1 LEDQRTQQ
9 VEAKEGVAMLVD
21 KMKFAKKED
30 LRNGQLIFW
39 KPGCYTE
46 DVGVVLDNDWASEC
60 VIFWI
65 REQDNSGQ
73 PDYFCHQW
81 FDDEEGNIF
90 VLRGTDD
97 QSR

>member
-1 LEDQRTQQ
+1 
-9 VEAKEGVAMLVD
+9 VEAKENLAMLID
-21 KMKFAKKED
+21 KMKTAKKDD
-30 LRNGQLIFW
+30 LTNGQLIFW
-39 KPGCYTE
+39 KPGNATE

-60 VIFWI
+60 LIFWF
-65 REQDNSGQ
+65 REQENAGQ
-73 PDYFCHQW
+73 PDCFSPEW

>member
-1 LEDQRTQQ
+1 
-9 VEAKEGVAMLVD
+9 VEAKENLAMLID
-21 KMKFAKKED
+21 KMKTAKKEG
-30 LRNGQLIFW
+30 LANGQLIFW
-39 KPGCYTE
+39 KPGNATE
-46 DVGVVLDNDWASEC
+46 DVGVVLNNDCASEC

-65 REQDNSGQ
+65 REQENTGQ

>member
-1 LEDQRTQQ
+1 MFIDR
-9 VEAKEGVAMLVD
+9 
-21 KMKFAKKED
+21 MKPAKKDD

-60 VIFWI
+60 VIFWF
-65 REQDNSGQ
+65 REPERVGQ
-73 PDYFCHQW
+73 PDYFCSRW
-81 FDDEEGNIF
+81 FDDEEGNVF